1 METLAM
7 KQETIDK
14 ERNTFVLI
22 KNRLGVESYTDLH
35 TAKRLVI
42 ANEAEIIEEYSDKKS
57 AKKTNP
63 TESDKKSAKKTNPTE
78 TETTETE
85 TTEK

>member
-42 ANEAEIIEEYSDKKS
+42 ANEAEIIEEY
-57 AKKTNP
+57 A
-63 TESDKKSAKKTNPTE
+63 EIIEEYSDKKSAKKTNPTE
-78 TETTETE
+78 TETTE
-85 TTEK
+85 K